1 MHFDAMTG
9 WERVDP
15 RRQHNANLPHGKFVQ
30 HSLEHGAHFLGIDV
44 HAVRG
49 NGGDVVGIGNLL
61 TNMLRFRALR
71 LHRID
76 QNEKWFVQAFQLANH
91 AILRVQIRFARKI
104 RYSTVGCHDKANGG
118 VVGNDLSRA
127 QLGSLRHGNGGVAPW
142 CRDHA
147 RRVLLGLPECAVN
160 EIADAIHQSNLAC
173 PIIVQRNFCGF
184 FRHKFRLRGHD
195 GSAGT

>member
-1 MHFDAMTG
+1 
-9 WERVDP
+9 
-15 RRQHNANLPHGKFVQ
+15 
-30 HSLEHGAHFLGIDV
+30 
-44 HAVRG
+44 
-49 NGGDVVGIGNLL
+49 
-61 TNMLRFRALR
+61 MLRFRALR

-76 QNEKWFVQAFQLANH
+76 QNEKWLVQAFQLANH

-104 RYSTVGCHDKANGG
+104 RYGTVGCHDKANGG

-127 QLGSLRHGNGGVAPW
+127 QLGSLRHGNGSVAPW

-147 RRVLLGLPECAVN
+147 RRVLLRLPECAVN
-160 EIADAIHQSNLAC
+160 EITDAVHQSNLAC

-195 GSAGT
+195 GSAGTRLRQFILGAFASIHVVNTGQDQRFHKSLDKGGFSGSNRPDDADINGAAGTAADIFV